1 MAKAKNR
8 SESRSSR
15 MRSRRHPASQAIERS
30 AFQRWRPQLGGPA
43 VTGAPGAGL
52 DQLLATAA
60 ARWRD
65 APAAEPIRLLPFEV
79 APDELPGP
87 AADPAFGVAV
97 GLEEHRLAPARV
109 DLAGAD
115 PHLLVLGDGESGKTT
130 LLRWLLRRLTARH
143 GPEHLT
149 VGVVDYRRG
158 LAGDLVGLPQLL
170 GYAATP
176 AAATA
181 LAATL
186 ATAASGRLPS
196 DSTLDPL
203 TATPWSGPR
212 LLLVVDDYDLVA
224 GAAGNPL
231 AGLVDLLAH
240 GRDVGLHLVLAR
252 RTGGIG
258 RAAFEPLLQRLR
270 ELDPPALVL
279 RGDPSDGPVL
289 GGIKLD
295 ASLPPGRAQLARR
308 HDRPLVQLVHAR
320 APEPQGPPG

>member
-87 AADPAFGVAV
+87 A
-97 GLEEHRLAPARV
+97 
-109 DLAGAD
+109 AD

-224 GAAGNPL
+224 SAAGNPL

>member
-1 MAKAKNR
+1 MLA
-8 SESRSSR
+8 
-15 MRSRRHPASQAIERS
+15 RRAGRRA
-30 AFQRWRPQLGGPA
+30 GP
-43 VTGAPGAGL
+43 
-52 DQLLATAA
+52 
-60 ARWRD
+60 
-65 APAAEPIRLLPFEV
+65 PAALDV
-79 APDELPGP
+79 DPDELPGP
-87 AADPAFGVAV
+87 TDDPAFGVTV
-97 GLEEHRLAPARV
+97 GLEEHRLTPARV

-130 LLRWLLRRLTARH
+130 LLRWLLRRLTVRH
-143 GPEHLT
+143 GPEQLT

-158 LAGDLVGLPQLL
+158 LAGDLAGLPHLL

-186 ATAASGRLPS
+186 ATAAGSRLPS

-203 TATPWSGPR
+203 TATPWRGPR

-224 GAAGNPL
+224 SVAGNPL

-240 GRDVGLHLVLAR
+240 GRDVGLHVVLAR

-258 RAAFEPLLQRLR
+258 RATFEPLLQRLR

-289 GGIKLD
+289 GGVKLD
-295 ASLPPGRAQLARR
+295 ATLPPGRAWLARR
-308 HDRPLVQLVHAR
+308 HARVLVQLAHAGAH
-320 APEPQGPPG
+320 APGPPQR